1 MPSTF
6 THPAKAVMDL
16 WRTTTPR
23 LRLRVVRTIR
33 QRDVNGN
40 TEYRAYI
47 GMVRVTAQRD
57 YALTEAENHL
67 AVALEALQQYRNC
80 PWTLLDFDVVDE
92 KNGTFVVEIGQ

>member
-6 THPAKAVMDL
+6 THPARAVMDQ

-23 LRLRVVRTIR
+23 PILRVVRTV
-33 QRDVNGN
+33 RDRDANGN

-47 GMVRVTAQRD
+47 GMVRVTEQRD

-92 KNGTFVVEIGQ
+92 KNGTFVVETGQ